1 MNSWDFRIYDMMI
14 GAMPRVWRCRSS
26 GPAWRRHGRCCGR
39 GGWCVSAVG
48 ISHVPAN
55 GLRMQ
60 VGTPVVDGAGY
71 RLAEEGAE
79 CLAQHVRLL
88 EPMPVTALIQEAEAG
103 LR

>member
-1 MNSWDFRIYDMMI
+1 MALQILRT
-14 GAMPRVWRCRSS
+14 GVEAARAVLRP
-26 GPAWRRHGRCCGR
+26 